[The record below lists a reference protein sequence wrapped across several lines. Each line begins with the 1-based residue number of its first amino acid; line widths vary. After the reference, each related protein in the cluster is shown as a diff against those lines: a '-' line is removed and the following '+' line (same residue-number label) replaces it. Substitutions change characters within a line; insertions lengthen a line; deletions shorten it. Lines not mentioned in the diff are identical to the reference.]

1 MRLPIGPLAATA
13 LILVPILTAAG
24 SFLRAGAVKMLV
36 LEAGF
41 VVLCAALGLV
51 YALKLDK

>member
-51 YALKLDK
+51 YALELDK